1 MAEGILGLGAGQAAS
16 LNSTMLEKL
25 KAVDRKATVEPLEKS
40 LEKFTSEKEAL
51 ANISAKVEEFL
62 SATKIFSL
70 NQTKGVNAF
79 NQKSANVMGDG
90 VVFDAPD
97 LSALKNVNMRVE
109 VQNLAQKD
117 VWQTD
122 AFNFSKDE
130 LVNQGVLKIRI
141 GDVEKDINTDGK
153 TYKQLA
159 QELNDI
165 EGLQASLVD
174 SSGGKFRLSI
184 KSTQTGEENKIH
196 LSESA
201 ANTLFHV
208 NESDPN
214 TLKKYHVLE
223 AKDMLMTI
231 DGVEYTDKTNSVTVD
246 GLKVTATKKDGA
258 STINIE
264 NDTSALSKQMQ
275 EFANKFNELKAQIE
289 NEVYSSESSIYDK
302 ATLRDMLAKIKN
314 HFFDAGSSDKSIFS
328 FGFSLDDKSGNLNF
342 NANQFEKAT
351 KNGTTEL
358 EALFAGTPDKKGIA
372 TSIDETISISGIKKG
387 LIDYELNMMSR
398 EEKIKKEKEEAEKTL
413 DSRYAALAQQ
423 FATYGV
429 IINQMESSF
438 SGLKMMI
445 MQSIASK

>member
-214 TLKKYHVLE
+214 ILKKYHVLE

>member
-214 TLKKYHVLE
+214 ILKKYHVLE

-314 HFFDAGSSDKSIFS
+314 HFFDAGSSNKSIFS